1 MVRKEEVE
9 GGKGEQRQNPIDDI
23 KEFVDIPSVTGS
35 YCRVLNQE
43 NGRKFI
49 FKRSFWLQG

>member
-1 MVRKEEVE
+1 MVRKEEMV
-9 GGKGEQRQNPIDDI
+9 GGKSEQRPNPIDDT
-23 KEFVDIPSVTGS
+23 KEFVDIPSTTGS
-35 YCRVLNQE
+35 DCGVLNQE

>member
-23 KEFVDIPSVTGS
+23 KEFVDIPSATGS